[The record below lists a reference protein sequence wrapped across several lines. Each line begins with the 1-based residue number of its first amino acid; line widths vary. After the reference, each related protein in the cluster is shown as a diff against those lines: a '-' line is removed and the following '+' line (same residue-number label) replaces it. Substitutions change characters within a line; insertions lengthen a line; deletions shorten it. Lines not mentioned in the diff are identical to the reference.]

1 MKDKL
6 KEILMAQFKALSTLL
21 ASLDEQFL
29 ALTGNEVFKLEVI
42 VAQIDSN
49 CRQVAKC
56 EIERRNLLGDKE
68 IGLVIEGIGDKQLDL
83 DYRNIKKLIAKLQV
97 QKETNDMLIRQGFAF
112 TSKVLNILNPDRTP
126 KTYNSYGKRR

>member
-6 KEILMAQFKALSTLL
+6 KEILSSESKALNVLL
-21 ASLDEQFL
+21 SSLDEQFL

-42 VAQIDSN
+42 VEKIDSN
-49 CRQVAKC
+49 CRQIAKY
-56 EIERRNLLGDKE
+56 EVERRNLLGDKE
-68 IGLVIEGIGDKQLDL
+68 VGLVIQELGDKQLDL

-112 TSKVLNILNPDRTP
+112 STKVLNILNPDRTP
-126 KTYNSYGKRR
+126 KTYNSFGKRR